1 MPDAPDT
8 ALVESYLQHLQT
20 QRKLSGHTVENYQRD
35 LMQLGE
41 LAREYKRPSLASLST
56 VDLRR
61 VAAQLHARGMSPS
74 SIARKLSAWR
84 GFFGW
89 MAIHHGL
96 TINPVEGV
104 KPRNARKPCPRLL
117 AWMMPSNW
125 SAPGPPT
132 KPRHQINKREKLCKP
147 SATWPCSN
155 CCTQAACEYPN

>member
-84 GFFGW
+84 GFVGGPGADQFDGI
-89 MAIHHGL
+89 IHAKSLGQGFRAFRGFD
-96 TINPVEGV
+96 TFRWVD
-104 KPRNARKPCPRLL
+104 CQS
-117 AWMMPSNW
+117 MMNRHPAKKT
-125 SAPGPPT
+125 APGRQLARNRT
-132 KPRHQINKREKLCKP
+132 GRHAPRM
-147 SATWPCSN
+147 
-155 CCTQAACEYPN
+155 